1 MTRGNQR
8 EQDRLKN
15 QKKQGNKAKATTLNG
30 QSLRNKQES
39 DADIMR
45 RKQEAAAEKK
55 AAAESGKNTPAK
67 GGK

>member
-15 QKKQGNKAKATTLNG
+15 QKKQAGKAKATTLNG
-30 QSLRNKQES
+30 QSLKNKQES

-45 RKQEAAAEKK
+45 KKQEAAAAKK
-55 AAAESGKNTPAK
+55 AAEAAGKK
-67 GGK
+67 